1 MSEAFNSASWN
12 KNLSRQRG
20 YHMGSEFHRKGV
32 HLLLGPVVGPI
43 GRVVEGGRN
52 WEGYS
57 TDPYLSGALVYETVR
72 GIQSAGVAASTKV
85 SMLESTRIAE
95 L

>member
-1 MSEAFNSASWN
+1 
-12 KNLSRQRG
+12 
-20 YHMGSEFHRKGV
+20 MGNEFRKKGV

-43 GRVVEGGRN
+43 GRIVEGGRN

-85 SMLESTRIAE
+85 NRLVSKTGWALRANLNSTIY
-95 L
+95 

>member
-1 MSEAFNSASWN
+1 
-12 KNLSRQRG
+12 
-20 YHMGSEFHRKGV
+20 MGSEFHRKGV

-95 L
+95 LRMLTDTALYT